1 MEWLGALMVACAGA
15 VFGLLGAG
23 ELEKTVRRREE
34 LCWFLDRL
42 SGELEGFCRPLP
54 ELFGYLGTLC
64 TGKSGE
70 LCRWAAECLLAPER
84 EPFEVVWERASE
96 HLPRRER
103 QILLP
108 LGRVLGRSSVET
120 QLPAITLCRR
130 EMERALSEAREKR
143 RDMSRVY
150 IGLGTAGGVMLA
162 VLLI

>member
-1 MEWLGALMVACAGA
+1 MEWLGALMVAGAGVLA
-15 VFGLLGAG
+15 GLLGAG

-54 ELFGYLGTLC
+54 ELFGHLGAVC

-70 LCRWAAECLLAPER
+70 LCRRVAECLAAPER
-84 EPFEVVWERASE
+84 DAFETVWHRSLE
-96 HLPRRER
+96 HCPRRER

-108 LGRVLGRSSVET
+108 LGSVLGRSAVET
-120 QLPAITLCRR
+120 QLPAIALCRR